1 MIARAAFSI
10 PPPLQIFWSLPNLLQ
25 LHRPPI
31 DEPCRAVVTDVQV
44 TPNDR
49 VLCPWV
55 VELNFH
61 KSFHLPM
68 FDKVLDLRKEK
79 KREGYES
86 LLVSLAYL
94 FSYAAVYGLHLN
106 HMWGTV

>member
-1 MIARAAFSI
+1 
-10 PPPLQIFWSLPNLLQ
+10 
-25 LHRPPI
+25 
-31 DEPCRAVVTDVQV
+31 
-44 TPNDR
+44 
-49 VLCPWV
+49 
-55 VELNFH
+55 
-61 KSFHLPM
+61 M

-94 FSYAAVYGLHLN
+94 FSYAAAYGLHLN